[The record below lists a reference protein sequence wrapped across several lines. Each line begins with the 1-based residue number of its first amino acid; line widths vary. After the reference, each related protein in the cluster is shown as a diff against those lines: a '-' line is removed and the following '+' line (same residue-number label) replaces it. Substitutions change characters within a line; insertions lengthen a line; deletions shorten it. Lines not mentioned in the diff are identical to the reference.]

1 MKKTTLALLCLLA
14 VSALPTLAAQAQS
27 PNDTLVSPVIANGR
41 VTLSIYA
48 PEASSVTIRGDWMN
62 PFAPLPLERAD
73 NGVWSVTLDKLKP
86 DYYSYT
92 LFVDGV
98 KTLDPKNPEIKQGI
112 NGVDNMFYLQGAETV
127 FEDNRPVPHGQV
139 RRHWYWS
146 DTLGM
151 QRRMHVYTPPGYDDS
166 DEDYPV
172 FYLLHG
178 GGDEDSGWSTIGR
191 AGFILDNL
199 IAEGKAVPM
208 IVVMPNGSLPT
219 REASFERELM
229 TAVMPEVES
238 HFHVRASAENR
249 AIAGLSMGG
258 GHTTQVFGLNPEQFD
273 YVSIWSAGLF
283 NGSAADY
290 EAAYPDFIRKADWVN
305 NNVEYF
311 SLVVGTDDFAHP
323 GSKLLSE
330 TLDKHGIEHEFIET
344 DGGHTWL
351 NWRAY
356 LADFAPRLFW

>member
-1 MKKTTLALLCLLA
+1 MQKTVLALIFSFTLPA
-14 VSALPTLAAQAQS
+14 VAAQPES
-27 PNDTLVSPVIANGR
+27 PNNTLVSPEIANGA

-48 PEASSVTIRGDWMN
+48 PEASAVTVIGDWMH
-62 PFAPLPLERAD
+62 PFAPLALDKAD
-73 NGVWSVTLDKLKP
+73 NGVWSVTLGSLKP
-86 DYYSYT
+86 DYYSYS
-92 LFVDGV
+92 LYVDGV

-112 NGVDNMFYLQGAETV
+112 RGVDNMFYLNGMQTA

-139 RRHWYWS
+139 RKHWYWS

-166 DEDYPV
+166 NEEYPV

-208 IVVMPNGSLPT
+208 IVVMPNGSLPS

-229 TAVMPEVES
+229 TDVIPEVEQ
-238 HFHVRASAENR
+238 HFRVRANAENR

-258 GHTTQVFGLNPEQFD
+258 GHTTQVFGLNTEQFD

-283 NGSAADY
+283 NGSAEDY
-290 EAAYPDFIRKADWVN
+290 EATYPEFISKAGWIND
-305 NNVEYF
+305 NVDYF
-311 SLVVGTDDFAHP
+311 SVVVGTDDFAHP
-323 GSKLLSE
+323 SSKLLSE

-344 DGGHTWL
+344 GGGHTWI

-356 LADFAPRLFW
+356 LADFAPRLFR